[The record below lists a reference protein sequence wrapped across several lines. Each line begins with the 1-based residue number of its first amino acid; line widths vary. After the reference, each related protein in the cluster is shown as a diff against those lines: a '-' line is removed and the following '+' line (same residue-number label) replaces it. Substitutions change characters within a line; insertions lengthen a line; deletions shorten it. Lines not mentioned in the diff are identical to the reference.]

1 MKNYKYNILNYWNDQ
16 DDLYVHYEVEDI
28 ENNITSNVIGYYN
41 ISDLDCNY
49 NDFND
54 EEIKKSLY
62 KLLKQHNGYEFNL
75 ARVSNLSPLLQYIYD
90 RVCESESNMCH
101 IDYNDWKE
109 LKEDYDFLEEDFITL
124 KKEIL
129 DHNLE
134 NYITLDDNEY
144 KICAYGCLQ
153 CQFNDDRN
161 KSLGSDELER

>member
-62 KLLKQHNGYEFNL
+62 KLLKQHNGDEFNL

-109 LKEDYDFLEEDFITL
+109 LKEDYDFSEEDFITL
-124 KKEIL
+124 KKEIV

-134 NYITLDDNEY
+134 DYITLDDNEY

-153 CQFNDDRN
+153 CQFNDDRDR
-161 KSLGSDELER
+161 SLGSDELER

>member
-1 MKNYKYNILNYWNDQ
+1 MSNYKYNILNYWNDE
-16 DDLYVHYEVEDI
+16 DDLYVHYEVEDK
-28 ENNITSNVIGYYN
+28 ENNLTANVIDYYN

-101 IDYNDWKE
+101 IDYNDWEE

-134 NYITLDDNEY
+134 DYITLDDNEY

-153 CQFNDDRN
+153 CQFDDDRE
-161 KSLGSDELER
+161 KGSDDLER